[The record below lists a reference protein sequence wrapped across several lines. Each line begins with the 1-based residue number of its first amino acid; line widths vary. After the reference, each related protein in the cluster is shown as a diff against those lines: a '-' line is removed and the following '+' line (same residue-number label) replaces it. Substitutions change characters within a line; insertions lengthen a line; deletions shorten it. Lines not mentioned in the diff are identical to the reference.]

1 MENPEDLEH
10 ILSCH
15 WPHLFASIDPTT
27 PITLSKLSTRNWLI
41 SSTSGLSYVLKS
53 ASSLSINSLDFEL
66 QYLIDLNRFLSNEY
80 RVPQPIST
88 VTGQYHANGRYW
100 LYEYID
106 GKVYAD
112 NDTSH
117 LFDEK
122 ELISLAKC
130 ISKYHQFLMT
140 HSPSLATNKRSTTRE
155 HLIDELKQAADGIP
169 QSSSS
174 TTTSITTITTTAT
187 TSGIDLVSQYF
198 IGCYPLLCRLL
209 RDSLSRQ
216 QKTNIIRSYPIHRNL
231 RPSKVVWSREN
242 HVISLLDFE
251 NVNHDTLWRDLAV
264 CLSTFCTSS

>member
-15 WPHLFASIDPTT
+15 WPHLFASVDPTS

-41 SSTSGLSYVLKS
+41 SSSNGLSYVLKS
-53 ASSLSINSLDFEL
+53 ASSSSINSLDFEL
-66 QYLIDLNRFLSNEY
+66 EYLIDLNRFFSNEY
-80 RVPQPIST
+80 RVPVPIST
-88 VTGQYHANGRYW
+88 ITGQCHANGRYW

-112 NDTSH
+112 NDTTH

-155 HLIDELKQAADGIP
+155 HLLDELKQAAVKYL
-169 QSSSS
+169 
-174 TTTSITTITTTAT
+174 
-187 TSGIDLVSQYF
+187 DLFFLFF
-198 IGCYPLLCRLL
+198 IFFF
-209 RDSLSRQ
+209 
-216 QKTNIIRSYPIHRNL
+216 K
-231 RPSKVVWSREN
+231 
-242 HVISLLDFE
+242 
-251 NVNHDTLWRDLAV
+251 
-264 CLSTFCTSS
+264 